1 MVKPQKLCSLALFPW
16 AMVAASRVLCVAGCG
31 PRDAASLSG
40 KVTFDGQPV
49 ANGSIRLLPKEGTTG
64 HGGGAAIVN
73 GSYEIPASVGL
84 VAGDY
89 SVVISATREATAEEA
104 AKMGDGEERPEA
116 EEGEAD
122 KGDAAPKVQLIPAK
136 YNLKTTLTV
145 QVSTGVNTKDF
156 DLEK

>member
-1 MVKPQKLCSLALFPW
+1 MVRPQRPGSLVFFPW
-16 AMVAASRVLCVAGCG
+16 AMVAALLVLCVAGCS

-40 KVTFDGQPV
+40 KVTFDGEPV
-49 ANGSIRLLPKEGTTG
+49 ANGNIRLLPKEGTAG

-73 GSYEIPASVGL
+73 GSYEIPASGGL

-104 AKMGDGEERPEA
+104 AKMGDGEEKAEK

-136 YNLKTTLTV
+136 YNLETTLSV
-145 QVSTGVNTKDF
+145 QVNTGVNTKDF